1 MWLFCEEIAK
11 NPFKVSV
18 DIVAAGVAENN
29 FVAQESGYSN
39 AIKNDA
45 IIGIS
50 PEFTYTDGLKVEDV
64 IINFDLD
71 SSVVNNTNGKY
82 TSLSD
87 EFVGIKRLNVFKFF
101 EDVNMLLPI
110 ETFHDVE
117 NNRVYTHVDEL
128 GTYCLMDMEIWLD
141 NLGIKADGYSTANVR
156 ASIASSNDSEP
167 NDNKNQ
173 LEKVDVFIVPYA
185 KNVADIV
192 RGEYKVTV
200 KTLFESAKRKNKNLH
215 IYLVSPTGGLI
226 DELTFYNEAVADATA
241 NRIPDL
247 ALTSTDSYMLNKAAV
262 TIKKYSKELD
272 SKSEKYCFVIDAFAN
287 PKCSSTNINISEAQS
302 NGVDFY
308 FERST
313 VNDNEL
319 YYKAL
324 SGNDVHI
331 IKASNGRYNFGDY
344 IDQTVFGDSE
354 ESYKILSAAGWKEV
368 TLDKPITQDYRG
380 RAAMLE
386 QAESENT
393 ASTLRGQFKEKY
405 GYVDSDGDT
414 LLDLEEITSFK
425 TIGNLKNCILKR
437 VKEDRFWK
445 GDTK

>member
-1 MWLFCEEIAK
+1 MADNLSAINKAE

-141 NLGIKADGYSTANVR
+141 NLGIKADGYSTTNVQP
-156 ASIASSNDSEP
+156 SSASSNDPDPQDTKQERQCIDVVIVVYPDKSLLDKVKEELV
-167 NDNKNQ
+167 NTSKRIFAESKKQNK
-173 LEKVDVFIVPYA
+173 DCRIY
-185 KNVADIV
+185 
-192 RGEYKVTV
+192 YVTF
-200 KTLFESAKRKNKNLH
+200 LYSSIL
-215 IYLVSPTGGLI
+215 SPTGKMYAENI
-226 DELTFYNEAVADATA
+226 DEAETIIKRYAGITSA
-241 NRIPDL
+241 NQQSTYPLYKAMNYVKNSCLPEFRIN
-247 ALTSTDSYMLNKAAV
+247 SNR
-262 TIKKYSKELD
+262 
-272 SKSEKYCFVIDAFAN
+272 YCFVIDACGYPSTTAN
-287 PKCSSTNINISEAQS
+287 IGAISMLEDNNVNISFS
-302 NGVDFY
+302 YNRG
-308 FERST
+308 
-313 VNDNEL
+313 NPNEL
-319 YYKAL
+319 TYTLL
-324 SGNDVHI
+324 SSI
-331 IKASNGRYNFGDY
+331 CEQAKIENGRYN
-344 IDQTVFGDSE
+344 
-354 ESYKILSAAGWKEV
+354 
-368 TLDKPITQDYRG
+368 
-380 RAAMLE
+380 
-386 QAESENT
+386 
-393 ASTLRGQFKEKY
+393 
-405 GYVDSDGDT
+405 
-414 LLDLEEITSFK
+414 
-425 TIGNLKNCILKR
+425 
-437 VKEDRFWK
+437 
-445 GDTK
+445 